1 MKIDELNSNH
11 MIACEG
17 KVLRRLSDKWIS
29 GSEIYLGYTYRIGD
43 KELETPL
50 LELPEH
56 YEEIDDPALDEVVLL
71 DEAQDIIEVLPASI
85 MAVKVIELLP
95 KDPMPEQ
102 PKRVTLADYN
112 RLLSEVDQIKK
123 LLGL

>member
-17 KVLRRLSDKWIS
+17 KVLRRLSDGWVS
-29 GSEIYLGYTYRIGD
+29 GSEIYLGYTYRIGNE
-43 KELETPL
+43 ELETPL

-56 YEEIDDPALDEVVLL
+56 YEEIDDPALEEVVLL
-71 DEAQDIIEVLPASI
+71 DEATDIVEIIPVSIEVAEET
-85 MAVKVIELLP
+85 ELLP
-95 KDPMPEQ
+95 EEPIPEQ

>member
-1 MKIDELNSNH
+1 MRIDELNSNH
-11 MIACEG
+11 LIAAEG
-17 KVLRRLSDKWIS
+17 KVLRRISDNWIS
-29 GSEIYLGYTYRIGD
+29 GSEIHLGYAYRIGD
-43 KELETPL
+43 EELKTPL

-56 YEEIDDPALDEVVLL
+56 YEEIDDPALEEVVLL
-71 DEAQDIIEVLPASI
+71 DEATDIVEIIPVSIEVAEET
-85 MAVKVIELLP
+85 ELLP
-95 KDPMPEQ
+95 KEPIPEQ